1 MSRNVHITDSIYG
14 GKTMSKKGCLVVAVL
29 LCLCFCTACGGKTGN
44 EDVTPTEK
52 LRAEWHKLV
61 KPVTDEDY
69 LGAVKK
75 SRELHE
81 SLFPKGEIAPLGSGK
96 SKEEANGELYAFGDS
111 TAKRLTEIE
120 QHTDLPLTGW
130 TDAEFIL
137 SLLEPERVWKER
149 YNGMYDDAVLEKI
162 NTRIATV
169 VEGMADPSFYP
180 EVEGLVSLLQERG
193 LPRNDVTEYECYNE
207 KGILS
212 VEVNRTWSWYDWKE
226 TDEYSEEDYDYIKSQ
241 WPDGD
246 YRYTFSELFYGG
258 QDSSYTIVQYQIY
271 ESVGLTF
278 DLTTGEEL
286 RLSDLFPAGEDYLS
300 YLNTQIVA
308 QMGQE
313 YDEGSP
319 FSGLRGDETFYLT
332 VGREDSVAIC
342 FPGILREIGVFVE
355 VPIPRFEETTEPET
369 TGTE

>member
-1 MSRNVHITDSIYG
+1 
-14 GKTMSKKGCLVVAVL
+14 MSKKGCLVVAVL

-81 SLFPKGEIAPLGSGK
+81 SLFPKEEIAPLGSGK

-162 NTRIATV
+162 NNRITTV

-193 LPRNDVTEYECYNE
+193 LPRNDVTEFEFYNE
-207 KGILS
+207 NGILS
-212 VEVNRTWSWYDWKE
+212 VVVNRTWSWYDWKE
-226 TDEYSEEDYDYIKSQ
+226 TDEYPEEDYDYINSQ
-241 WPDGD
+241 WPAED
-246 YRYTFSELFYGG
+246 YRYSFSELITGG
-258 QDSSYTIVQYQIY
+258 LDCSYTIVQYQIS
-271 ESVGLTF
+271 EPVGLTF

-308 QMGQE
+308 QMGQG

-332 VGREDSVAIC
+332 VGREDSVVIC
-342 FPGILREIGVFVE
+342 FPGILREIGVSVE

>member
-1 MSRNVHITDSIYG
+1 
-14 GKTMSKKGCLVVAVL
+14 MSKKGCLVVAVL

-75 SRELHE
+75 SRELRE
-81 SLFPKGEIAPLGSGK
+81 SLFPKEEIAPSGTGK

-162 NTRIATV
+162 NTRITTV
-169 VEGMADPSFYP
+169 VEGMADLSFYP